1 HARRRG
7 LPAHGRDGS
16 GDDDAARCPGPSCTL
31 AARSVASRVQ
41 RNHRAA
47 MKLVRG
53 IVREEQVFNII
64 DALERTGTSGIT
76 VTSVH
81 GRGVNRQTAYHRG
94 LPYPALTEMRAIEV
108 IACDNAADD
117 IARVMVDVAHTG
129 SKGDGHVF
137 VIPID

>member
-1 HARRRG
+1 
-7 LPAHGRDGS
+7 
-16 GDDDAARCPGPSCTL
+16 
-31 AARSVASRVQ
+31 
-41 RNHRAA
+41 

-108 IACDNAADD
+108 ITCDNAADD
-117 IARVMVDVAHTG
+117 IARIMVDVAHTG

-137 VIPID
+137 VIPIDDCYAVRTRWREQA